1 MEESPI
7 EAQKREEILRMYHS
21 CKEALRII
29 NDANMATVAVD
40 PPMTAHISQSTDWR
54 YVGIIGVFS

>member
-29 NDANMATVAVD
+29 NDVNMTTMATD
-40 PPMTAHISQSTDWR
+40 LPPPVGNDWR
-54 YVGIIGVFS
+54 FFWLKTKYIF

>member
-29 NDANMATVAVD
+29 NDVNMTTMATD
-40 PPMTAHISQSTDWR
+40 MPPPVMNDWR
-54 YVGIIGVFS
+54 LVF

>member
-29 NDANMATVAVD
+29 NDVNMTT
-40 PPMTAHISQSTDWR
+40 MSTDMPPPVMNDWR
-54 YVGIIGVFS
+54 FVVFVERIKKI